1 MERQDGG
8 EAIQRVRQGCESQP
22 VETSERLGQVRSA
35 PDELWTAAAALTIV
49 EVATEVAT
57 GTAPPAQPGSAERP
71 VETSELL
78 EQGRPAP
85 DELLTK
91 AAALTIV
98 EVATEVAT
106 GAVPPPSLG
115 QLPDAR

>member
-8 EAIQRVRQGCESQP
+8 EAIQRVRQECESQP
-22 VETSERLGQVRSA
+22 VESSERLEQVRSA

-57 GTAPPAQPGSAERP
+57 GPVPPAQPGPAERP
-71 VETSELL
+71 VETSGRWEH
-78 EQGRPAP
+78 GRPAP
-85 DELLTK
+85 DELLTR

-106 GAVPPPSLG
+106 GAVPPAQPG
-115 QLPDAR
+115 PAT